1 MLAVDILYSFINIKW
16 GDKLLEV
23 LFLLRI
29 LKVNKYLIVFTLL
42 LNFVVYSV
50 YKGLVASIIIID
62 YLGITNND
70 KACL

>member
-1 MLAVDILYSFINIKW
+1 MLAVDMLYSFVDVKR

-29 LKVNKYLIVFTLL
+29 LKVNKYLIVLILL
-42 LNFVVYSV
+42 LNFIIRSI
-50 YKGLVASIIIID
+50 YKGLITSIIIID
-62 YLGITNND
+62 YLGTTNNN